1 MKQLPYKWLD
11 RSESNIAD
19 LKVFRLGVF
28 WTLVG
33 SEFQQPTERYKKE
46 DSSLEVQ
53 CRGAIINGT
62 TERRELGGVWQ

>member
-11 RSESNIAD
+11 RSVSNIAD
-19 LKVFRLGVF
+19 LKVFRLGAV

-33 SEFQQPTERYKKE
+33 SEFQQPTERYIKE

-53 CRGAIINGT
+53 CRGVMINGT
-62 TERRELGGVWQ
+62 AERKELRGVW